1 MLNNWILLLDAQGNM
16 QLLKQNIKDKTVQGE
31 YDLTLLIET
40 TYGSYHT
47 VSASYYCYATD
58 TNSTEDEVYTL
69 QHPSYNFTLDE
80 VKRYAILKIDE

>member
-1 MLNNWILLLDAQGNM
+1 MKDWILLLHAQGNM
-16 QLLKQNIKDKTVQGE
+16 RLLKQDIKDKTAQGK

-47 VSASYYCYATD
+47 VSASYYCYDAD
-58 TNSTEDEVYTL
+58 SADDEVYTL

-80 VKRYAILKIDE
+80 IKRYAILKIDE

>member
-1 MLNNWILLLDAQGNM
+1 MRDWILLLHAQGNM
-16 QLLKQNIKDKTVQGE
+16 RLLKQDIKDKTEQGK

-47 VSASYYCYATD
+47 VSASYYCYYTD
-58 TNSTEDEVYTL
+58 THNAYDEVYTL

-80 VKRYAILKIDE
+80 IKRYAILKID